1 MLSRSGTGA
10 AAAELLGRACE
21 IASESES
28 SAQLEVVRELA
39 EDLRLLLAA
48 LPPATEGEASPHLLA
63 EGALRCADLA
73 NLAACNTPELPEE
86 KRAEGAA
93 AVHLAAGA
101 ARALGLLAESGTA
114 ALEETP
120 AEYVRRDARSA
131 GWRAA
136 LAIRQVE
143 EFLEARS
150 PA

>member
-1 MLSRSGTGA
+1 MLTRSGAQA
-10 AAAELLGRACE
+10 AKLLEEACRS
-21 IASESES
+21 ASEVRNST
-28 SAQLEVVRELA
+28 QLELVRDLA
-39 EDLRLLLAA
+39 EDLRLSLEA
-48 LPPATEGEASPHLLA
+48 LSRIPEGEASPYLLA

-120 AEYVRRDARSA
+120 AEYVRRDARST

-143 EFLEARS
+143 EFLETRPTA
-150 PA
+150 